1 MSFKDNFT
9 REEKQNDLEYD
20 LSAFWTFGA
29 TFLLIVMIPLLNNIK
44 NCLFYIPEIVN
55 EDKYLNCKCSSCKT
69 RLDKYVS
76 KKKKEQK
83 GFLFVFKVLIF
94 TFMLYLLYLSYEKI
108 VQSGGQLKGFN
119 PFEILEID
127 ESADDKTIKR
137 AFRRLSVTYHP
148 DKNSNP
154 DAKAKFIK
162 ITKAYEALTDPIAK
176 ENFKKYGNPDGAGN
190 MRIGIA
196 LPPFVYDK
204 KNHMPILV
212 LFLIFIIFVLPIGFY
227 YWYVTENSV
236 DENGVRPENRRIYY
250 DLLNENVL
258 PRHMPFIIGSSI
270 EFSNTK
276 VTSDEIE
283 PLNRLFKNYKDRFPK
298 HNEKAYSFPNYK
310 AICLIYNSIE
320 KEIPLNDYLLEETN
334 KVMCKVPD
342 LIISMYKMAFQLTM
356 LYYQYCNFNQ
366 RNAIKYLGL
375 NCLKTIIL
383 FSQCAHQQL
392 KLLNVSPFL
401 QIPYFTS
408 DSLSKI
414 KK

>member
-9 REEKQNDLEYD
+9 REDKQNDLEYD
-20 LSAFWTFGA
+20 ISAFWTFGA
-29 TFLLIVMIPLLNNIK
+29 TFLLIVTIPLLNNIK
-44 NCLFYIPEIVN
+44 NCLFYNPEIMD
-55 EDKYLNCKCSSCKT
+55 EHKYVNCKCTACKL
-69 RLDKYVS
+69 RLDKYVM
-76 KKKKEQK
+76 KKKKEQT
-83 GFLFVFKVLIF
+83 GFFFIFKIIVLTIV
-94 TFMLYLLYLSYEKI
+94 LYLLYLSYDKI
-108 VQSGGQLKGFN
+108 IQSEGQMKGFN

-127 ESADDKTIKR
+127 ENADDKTIKR
-137 AFRRLSVTYHP
+137 AFRRLSVVYHP

-162 ITKAYEALTDPIAK
+162 ITKAFEALTDPVAK

-212 LFLIFIIFVLPIGFY
+212 LFLIFIVFVLPIGFY

-236 DENGVRPENRRIYY
+236 DENGLRPENKRIYY
-250 DLLNENVL
+250 ELLNENTL
-258 PRHMPFIIGSSI
+258 LRHVPFIIGSSY
-270 EFSNTK
+270 EFSNIK
-276 VTSDEIE
+276 IASDEID
-283 PLNRLFKNYKDRFPK
+283 LLQKLYKNYKDRFPK
-298 HNEKAYSFPNYK
+298 HNEKAYNFSNYK

-334 KVMCKVPD
+334 KIMCKVPD
-342 LIISMYKMAFQLTM
+342 LLLSMYKMAYQLTM
-356 LYYQYCNFNQ
+356 LYHTYFRFNQ
-366 RNAIKYLGL
+366 KNQLKNMGL
-375 NCLKTIIL
+375 NCLRTLIQ

-392 KLLNVSPFL
+392 KLINSSPFL
-401 QIPYFTS
+401 QIPYFTN
-408 DSLSKI
+408 DTITKL